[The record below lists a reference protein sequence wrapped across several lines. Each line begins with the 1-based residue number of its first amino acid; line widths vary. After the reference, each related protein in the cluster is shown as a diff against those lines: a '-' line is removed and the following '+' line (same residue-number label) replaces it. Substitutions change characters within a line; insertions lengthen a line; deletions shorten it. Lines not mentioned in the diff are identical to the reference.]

1 MDGLTINISK
11 EYKCDAKTLFTA
23 ISEGIL
29 FKYTGAL
36 MDKLKMDFRECGTLF
51 IDWGD
56 SSMTGQFKTV
66 KPYEKVSFTWNN
78 FSKEL
83 NKEMH
88 TLVTI
93 TIKETNGKSVLTLVH
108 EGIGSEKD
116 KADMTWGWTDG
127 LDDMYKS
134 HFKF

>member
-1 MDGLTINISK
+1 
-11 EYKCDAKTLFTA
+11 
-23 ISEGIL
+23 
-29 FKYTGAL
+29 
-36 MDKLKMDFRECGTLF
+36 MDFREGGSLF

-56 SSMTGQFKTV
+56 SSMTGQFNTV

-83 NKEMH
+83 NKEIH

-93 TIKETNGKSVLTLVH
+93 TIKEANGKSTLTLVH
-108 EGIGSEKD
+108 EGISSEKD
-116 KADMTWGWTDG
+116 KADMNWGWTDG

-134 HFKF
+134 HFKFE

>member
-1 MDGLTINISK
+1 MIDLTINISK
-11 EYKCDAKTLFTA
+11 EYNCTKDVLFKA

-36 MDKLKMDFRECGTLF
+36 MDKLKMDFREGGELK
-51 IDWGD
+51 IDWGE
-56 SSMTGQFKTV
+56 SSVTGEFK
-66 KPYEKVSFTWNN
+66 KIHPFEKIVFTWNN
-78 FSKEL
+78 FSTEL
-83 NKEMH
+83 NKEMS

-93 TIKETNGKSVLTLVH
+93 TITEKNGKSLLTLVH

-116 KADMTWGWTDG
+116 KADITWGWTDAV
-127 LDDMYKS
+127 DDMCKT